1 MRRSSVWPV
10 FSCDANQASG
20 VAVALAF
27 MGKRLLGKVFGQ
39 QKTAGLTLRRFWGVG
54 WSRSAYTFTSRP
66 PGTENQKQK

>member
-1 MRRSSVWPV
+1 
-10 FSCDANQASG
+10 
-20 VAVALAF
+20 

-66 PGTENQKQK
+66 PGTENQK